1 MARRYFKVASFNVR
15 NLISAGVTYYNT
27 NRYSDAAYDRKVDWL
42 AEQLYRMDAD
52 IVCLQETFDEAPLVD
67 LMARYRA
74 LVEARESKAKANRS
88 RYKHLW
94 HLPNIDT
101 SDAFPLPGLAIL
113 SRRPIDQ
120 QVSIQDIAADPI
132 EIEPDDGLAYSLSKL
147 SRPLQAARIEL
158 PEGVY
163 GWFFNAHLKSKRP
176 KFPIGS
182 TADEETNYQFYERA
196 EGSFRSLALRAGE
209 ALALRRAVLD
219 KLVGNDE
226 PVFVLG
232 DLNDGIGAV
241 TTEMIS
247 GEMPFRAWPFDV
259 KRRYWDVEMYSAVR
273 THLRRTEESSIYTHI
288 FNGHYS
294 TLDHVFISQE
304 LFYRNPARIGEV
316 HFVEVF
322 NDHLIDNSVVGAP
335 SIGEASDHAQVVVRC
350 SIDTDRLEARVSG
363 EFEIFRDADNKF
375 RFRLKAANGRVIAES
390 QAYRS
395 RADTRRGIES
405 VRNHARAAT
414 VDDQT

>member
-1 MARRYFKVASFNVR
+1 MARRYFKVATFNVR

-27 NRYSDAAYDRKVDWL
+27 NRYSEAAYDRKVDWL

-52 IVCLQETFDEAPLVD
+52 VVCLQETFDEAPLVD
-67 LMARYRA
+67 VMARYRV
-74 LVEARESKAKANRS
+74 LVEARESRAKANRS

-101 SDAFPLPGLAIL
+101 TDDFPLPGLAIL
-113 SRRPIDQ
+113 SRNKIHE
-120 QVSIQDIAADPI
+120 QVAIQDIADDPI

-158 PEGVY
+158 PEGVS

-176 KFPIGS
+176 KYPRGS
-182 TADEETNYQFYERA
+182 RAGQEQNFQFYERA
-196 EGSFRSLALRAGE
+196 QGNFRSLALRAGE

-219 KLVGNDE
+219 KLVGSDA

-232 DLNDGIGAV
+232 DLNDEMGAV
-241 TTEMIS
+241 TTEMVT
-247 GEMPFRAWPFDV
+247 GEMPFRAWSFDV
-259 KRRYWDVEMYSAVR
+259 KQRYWDVELYSAVR
-273 THLRRTEESSIYTHI
+273 SHLRRTEESSIYTHI
-288 FNGHYS
+288 FNGHYG
-294 TLDHVFISQE
+294 TLDHVLISQE
-304 LFYRNPARIGEV
+304 FYFRNPGRIGDV

-335 SIGEASDHAQVVVRC
+335 SQGEASDHGQVVVRC
-350 SIDTDRLEARVSG
+350 SIDTERLEARATG

-375 RFRLKAANGRVIAES
+375 RFRLKASNGRVIAES

-395 RADTRRGIES
+395 RADARRGIES
-405 VRNHARAAT
+405 VRNHARDAD
-414 VDDQT
+414 VEDQT